1 MKKETFNGNSTQEAV
16 EIAPLQM
23 EKETLTQQVKRLIKT
38 EGKLY
43 AYQEELDAQLK
54 EYKEL
59 YELNRKLNATFDIGK
74 IFEYVIEYIIYNLE
88 YERVLFFQQFENKDL
103 YAVCAIGGYYDP
115 EEKSD
120 VAELTIVKD
129 DSFLSPLLEGGEYLI
144 CKAGSEQKGLAE
156 YRAKLRMNEYLI
168 YPIGSDE
175 SPLALLAVGNSAG
188 NAEFYRKVSDS
199 EGELL
204 GMGNLVGLVSS
215 SLENHIFYANMEKAL
230 EQERL
235 AEAKY
240 RGIFENSTEGIYQSS
255 PEGKFISCN
264 PATAAILGYDTPE
277 DVIENITDIGR
288 QLYVNPQRRRDL
300 YELMQNGSDVKNFE
314 VEFYRK
320 DGSKLWVLLSTRPFS
335 NEKHEILYVD
345 GIIQDITER
354 KMAEEQLRGS
364 LKEKETLLKEI
375 HHRVKNNLQVISSML
390 HLQSARVTDK
400 VILMALKES
409 QSRVDT
415 MALIHEK
422 LYQSKDLTVIPM
434 SGYIGDL
441 ITNLYISFGIND
453 EEIRAVIKV
462 ADVNLNVSTAI
473 PCGLI
478 INELVTNCLKHA
490 FRGGRKG
497 EIVLSLLP
505 QGEGKYELIVSD
517 NGIGF
522 PEKADFRNTETLGL
536 KLVISLISQ
545 LDGTIELNRTGGSTF
560 TIRFSELLYKE
571 RGSAHGGE

>member
-1 MKKETFNGNSTQEAV
+1 MKKEIFTESSAQEAV
-16 EIAPLQM
+16 DIAPLHV
-23 EKETLTQQVKRLIKT
+23 EIETLAQQVKRLIKT

-59 YELNRKLNATFDIGK
+59 YVLNKKLNATFDIGK
-74 IFEYVIEYIIYNLE
+74 IFDYVIEYVIYNLE
-88 YERVLFFQQFENKDL
+88 YERVVFFQQFENKGL
-103 YAVCAIGGYYDP
+103 YAVCAIGGYYDQ

-120 VAELTIVKD
+120 AAELTIVRD
-129 DSFLSPLLEGGEYLI
+129 DPFLSPLLEGGEYLI
-144 CKAGSEQKGLAE
+144 CKAGSEQKDLAE
-156 YRAKLRMNEYLI
+156 YRAKLLMNEYLI
-168 YPIGSDE
+168 YPIGSGE
-175 SPLALLAVGNSAG
+175 SPLVLLAVGNSAG
-188 NAEFYRKVSDS
+188 NAEFYRRVSDS
-199 EGELL
+199 EGALL

-215 SLENHIFYANMEKAL
+215 SIENHIFYTNMEKAL

-240 RGIFENSTEGIYQSS
+240 RGIFENSTEGIYQST
-255 PEGKFISCN
+255 PEGRFISCN

-288 QLYVNPQRRRDL
+288 QLYVTPQRRREL

-320 DGSKLWVLLSTRPFS
+320 DGSKLWVLLSNRPFF
-335 NEKHEILYVD
+335 NEKHEILYAD

-375 HHRVKNNLQVISSML
+375 HHRVKNNLQVVSSML
-390 HLQSARVTDK
+390 HLQSARATDK
-400 VILMALKES
+400 EILMAFKES

-441 ITNLYISFGIND
+441 ITNLYISFGISD
-453 EEIRAVIKV
+453 EKIKAVIKV

-490 FRGGRKG
+490 FPGDRKG
-497 EIVLSLLP
+497 EIVLSLQPL
-505 QGEGKYELIVSD
+505 EGKYELIVSD

-522 PEKADFRNTETLGL
+522 PENTDFRNTESLGL

-545 LDGTIELNRTGGSTF
+545 LDGVIELDRTGGATF

-571 RGSAHGGE
+571 RG

>member
-1 MKKETFNGNSTQEAV
+1 
-16 EIAPLQM
+16 M
-23 EKETLTQQVKRLIKT
+23 ENETLAQQVKRLIKT

-74 IFEYVIEYIIYNLE
+74 IFEYVIEYVIYNLE
-88 YERVLFFQQFENKDL
+88 YERVLFFQQFENKGL
-103 YAVCAIGGYYDP
+103 YAACAIGGYYDQ
-115 EEKSD
+115 EEKSAVED
-120 VAELTIVKD
+120 LTIAKD
-129 DSFLSPLLEGGEYLI
+129 DPFLSPLLEGGEYLI
-144 CKAGSEQKGLAE
+144 CKAGSEQKDLAE
-156 YRAKLRMNEYLI
+156 YRAKLLMNEYLI
-168 YPIGSDE
+168 YPIGSNE
-175 SPLALLAVGNSAG
+175 SPLALLAVGNSAA
-188 NAEFYRKVSDS
+188 NAEFYRRVSDR
-199 EGELL
+199 EGALL

-215 SLENHIFYANMEKAL
+215 SIENHIFYTNMEKAL

-240 RGIFENSTEGIYQSS
+240 RGIFENATEGIYQTT
-255 PEGKFISCN
+255 PRGRFISCN

-288 QLYVNPQRRRDL
+288 QLYVSPQRREEL
-300 YELMQNGSDVKNFE
+300 YELMQSGSDVKNFE

-320 DGSKLWVLLSTRPFS
+320 DGSKLWVLLHTRPFF

-354 KMAEEQLRGS
+354 KMAEEELRGS

-390 HLQSARVTDK
+390 HLQSARATDK
-400 VILMALKES
+400 EILMAFKES

-441 ITNLYISFGIND
+441 ITNLYISFGIN
-453 EEIRAVIKV
+453 EEGIKAVIKV

-490 FRGGRKG
+490 FPGGRKG
-497 EIVLSLLP
+497 EIVLSLQPL
-505 QGEGKYELIVSD
+505 GEGTYELIVGD
-517 NGIGF
+517 DGIGF
-522 PEKADFRNTETLGL
+522 PENADFRNTETLGL

-571 RGSAHGGE
+571 RG

>member
-1 MKKETFNGNSTQEAV
+1 MKKETITGNSAPEAV
-16 EIAPLQM
+16 EITTLQM
-23 EKETLTQQVKRLIKT
+23 EKEALAQQVKRLIKT

-43 AYQEELDAQLK
+43 SYQEELDAQLK
-54 EYKEL
+54 EYKDL
-59 YELNRKLNATFDIGK
+59 YELNRKLNATFDIGN
-74 IFEYVIEYIIYNLE
+74 IFEYVTEYVIYNLE
-88 YERVLFFQQFENKDL
+88 YERVLFFQQLENKGL
-103 YAVCAIGGYYDP
+103 YAVCAIGGYYDQ
-115 EEKSD
+115 EEKSA
-120 VAELTIVKD
+120 VAELTIAKD
-129 DSFLSPLLEGGEYLI
+129 DPFLSPLLEGGEYLI
-144 CKAGSEQKGLAE
+144 CKAGSEQKDLAE

-168 YPIGSDE
+168 YPIGSDG
-175 SPLALLAVGNSAG
+175 SPPALLAVGNSAG
-188 NAEFYRKVSDS
+188 SADFYQRVSDS
-199 EGELL
+199 EEALL
-204 GMGNLVGLVSS
+204 GMGNLVGLLSS
-215 SLENHIFYANMEKAL
+215 SIENHIYYTNMEKAL
-230 EQERL
+230 EQEQL

-240 RGIFENSTEGIYQSS
+240 RGIFENATEGIYQTT
-255 PEGKFISCN
+255 PEGRFISCN
-264 PATAAILGYDTPE
+264 PATAAILGYDNPE
-277 DVIENITDIGR
+277 DVIGNITDISR
-288 QLYVNPQRRRDL
+288 QLYVNPQRRKEL
-300 YELMQNGSDVKNFE
+300 YELMQSGSDVKNFE

-320 DGSKLWVLLSTRPFS
+320 DGSKLWVLLHTRPFF
-335 NEKHEILYVD
+335 NENHEILYID

-390 HLQSARVTDK
+390 HLQSARATDK
-400 VILMALKES
+400 EILMAFKES

-434 SGYIGDL
+434 AGYIGDL

-453 EEIRAVIKV
+453 EQIKAVTKV

-490 FRGGRKG
+490 FPGGRTG
-497 EIVLSLLP
+497 EIVLSLQP
-505 QGEGKYELIVSD
+505 QIEGKYELIVSD

-522 PEKADFRNTETLGL
+522 PENADFTNTETLGL

-545 LDGTIELNRTGGSTF
+545 LDGTIELNRAGGSTF

-571 RGSAHGGE
+571 RG

>member
-1 MKKETFNGNSTQEAV
+1 MNKETIAGNHAQQGV
-16 EIAPLQM
+16 DKAPPQM
-23 EKETLTQQVKRLIKT
+23 DIETLAQQVKRLIKT

-43 AYQEELDAQLK
+43 AYQEKLDAQLK

-59 YELNRKLNATFDIGK
+59 YELNKKLNATFDIGK
-74 IFEYVIEYIIYNLE
+74 IFEYVIEYVIYNLE
-88 YERVLFFQQFENKDL
+88 YERVIFFQQPVNKGH
-103 YAVCAIGGYYDP
+103 YAVCALGGYYDQG
-115 EEKSD
+115 EKSN
-120 VAELTIVKD
+120 VAELTIEKD
-129 DSFLSPLLEGGEYLI
+129 DSILSPLLVGGEYLI
-144 CKAGSEQKGLAE
+144 CKAGSEQESLAE

-175 SPLALLAVGNSAG
+175 SPPALLAVGNSAG
-188 NAEFYRKVSDS
+188 NAEFYRRIDDS
-199 EGELL
+199 EEALL

-215 SLENHIFYANMEKAL
+215 SIENHIFYTNMEKAL

-240 RGIFENSTEGIYQSS
+240 RGIFENAAEGIYQTT
-255 PEGKFISCN
+255 PEGRFISCN
-264 PATAAILGYDTPE
+264 PATAATLGYDNAE

-288 QLYVNPQRRRDL
+288 QLYVNPQRREEL
-300 YELMQNGSDVKNFE
+300 YELMQSGADVKDFE

-320 DGSKLWVLLSTRPFS
+320 DGSKLWVLLHTRPFFD
-335 NEKHEILYVD
+335 ETHRIVYID

-354 KMAEEQLRGS
+354 KMAEEQIKGS

-390 HLQSARVTDK
+390 QLQSTRATDK
-400 VILMALKES
+400 EILMAFKES

-422 LYQSKDLTVIPM
+422 LYQSKDLTVISM
-434 SGYIGDL
+434 SGYIGNL

-453 EEIRAVIKV
+453 EEIKAVIKV

-478 INELVTNCLKHA
+478 INELMTNCLKHA
-490 FRGGRKG
+490 FPGGRKG
-497 EIVLSLLP
+497 EIVLSLQPL
-505 QGEGKYELIVSD
+505 GEGKYELIVSD
-517 NGIGF
+517 NGIGY
-522 PEKADFRNTETLGL
+522 PENADFRNTETLGL

-571 RGSAHGGE
+571 RG

>member
-1 MKKETFNGNSTQEAV
+1 MKKETVTGNSAPEAV
-16 EIAPLQM
+16 EIATLQM
-23 EKETLTQQVKRLIKT
+23 EKEALAQQVKRLIKT

-54 EYKEL
+54 EYKDL

-74 IFEYVIEYIIYNLE
+74 IFEYVTEYVIYNLE
-88 YERVLFFQQFENKDL
+88 YERVLFFQQFENMGL
-103 YAVCAIGGYYDP
+103 YAVCAIGGYYDQ
-115 EEKSD
+115 EEKSA
-120 VAELTIVKD
+120 VTELIIAQND
-129 DSFLSPLLEGGEYLI
+129 AFLSPLFDGSEYLI
-144 CKAGSEQKGLAE
+144 CKTGSEQKDLAE
-156 YRAKLRMNEYLI
+156 FRAKLRMNEYLI
-168 YPIGSDE
+168 YPIGSNG
-175 SPLALLAVGNSAG
+175 SPPALLAVGNSAG
-188 NAEFYRKVSDS
+188 NAEFYQRVSDS
-199 EGELL
+199 EEALL
-204 GMGNLVGLVSS
+204 GMGNLVGLLSS
-215 SLENHIFYANMEKAL
+215 SIENHIYYTNMEKAL

-240 RGIFENSTEGIYQSS
+240 RGIFENATEGIYQTT
-255 PEGKFISCN
+255 PEGRFISCN
-264 PATAAILGYDTPE
+264 PATAAILGYDNPE
-277 DVIENITDIGR
+277 DVIENITDIRR
-288 QLYVNPQRRRDL
+288 QLYVTPQRREEL
-300 YELMQNGSDVKNFE
+300 YELMQSGSDVKNFE

-320 DGSKLWVLLSTRPFS
+320 DGSKLWVLLHTRPFF
-335 NEKHEILYVD
+335 NEKHEIHYID

-390 HLQSARVTDK
+390 HLQSARATDK
-400 VILMALKES
+400 EILMAFKES

-434 SGYIGDL
+434 AGYIGDL

-453 EEIRAVIKV
+453 EQIKAVIKV

-490 FRGGRKG
+490 FPGGRTG
-497 EIVLSLLP
+497 EIVLSLQP
-505 QGEGKYELIVSD
+505 QIEGKYELIVSD

-522 PEKADFRNTETLGL
+522 PENADFSNTETLGL

-545 LDGTIELNRTGGSTF
+545 LDGTIELDRAGGSTF

-571 RGSAHGGE
+571 RG

>member
-215 SLENHIFYANMEKAL
+215 SIENHIFYANMEKAL

-453 EEIRAVIKV
+453 EEIKAVIKV

-490 FRGGRKG
+490 FPGGRKG
-497 EIVLSLLP
+497 EIVLSLQP

-560 TIRFSELLYKE
+560 TIRFSELLYKD
-571 RGSAHGGE
+571 RG

>member
-1 MKKETFNGNSTQEAV
+1 MAT
-16 EIAPLQM
+16 LQM
-23 EKETLTQQVKRLIKT
+23 EKEALAQQVKRLIKT

-59 YELNRKLNATFDIGK
+59 YELNKKLNATFDIGE
-74 IFEYVIEYIIYNLE
+74 IFEYVTEYVIYNLQ
-88 YERVLFFQQFENKDL
+88 YERVIFFQQSENKGL
-103 YAVCAIGGYYDP
+103 YVVCAIGGYYDQ
-115 EEKSD
+115 EEKSA
-120 VAELTIVKD
+120 VAGLTIAQND
-129 DSFLSPLLEGGEYLI
+129 PFLSPLVDGSEYLI
-144 CKAGSEQKGLAE
+144 CKTDCEQKDLAE
-156 YRAKLRMNEYLI
+156 YRAKMRMNEYLI
-168 YPIGSDE
+168 YPIGSNGP
-175 SPLALLAVGNSAG
+175 SPALLAVGNSAG
-188 NAEFYRKVSDS
+188 NAEFYQRISDS
-199 EGELL
+199 EESLL
-204 GMGNLVGLVSS
+204 GMGNLVGLLSS
-215 SLENHIFYANMEKAL
+215 SIENHIYYTNMEKAL

-240 RGIFENSTEGIYQSS
+240 RGIFENATEGIYQTT
-255 PEGKFISCN
+255 PEGRFISCN
-264 PATAAILGYDTPE
+264 PATAAILGYDNPE
-277 DVIENITDIGR
+277 DVIGNITDIGL
-288 QLYVNPQRRRDL
+288 QLYVNPQRREEL
-300 YELMQNGSDVKNFE
+300 YELMLSGSDVKNFE

-320 DGSKLWVLLSTRPFS
+320 DGSKLWVLLHTRPFF

-390 HLQSARVTDK
+390 HLQSARATDK
-400 VILMALKES
+400 EILMAFKES

-434 SGYIGDL
+434 AGYIGDL

-453 EEIRAVIKV
+453 EQIKAVIKI

-490 FRGGRKG
+490 FPGGRKG
-497 EIVLSLLP
+497 EIVLSLQP
-505 QGEGKYELIVSD
+505 QIEGKYELIVSD
-517 NGIGF
+517 DGVGF
-522 PEKADFRNTETLGL
+522 PENADFRNTETLGL
-536 KLVISLISQ
+536 KLVSSLISQ
-545 LDGTIELNRTGGSTF
+545 LDGTIELDRAGGSTF
-560 TIRFSELLYKE
+560 TIRFSELHYKE
-571 RGSAHGGE
+571 RG

>member
-1 MKKETFNGNSTQEAV
+1 MKKETFTGNSAQEAV
-16 EIAPLQM
+16 DIAPLQM
-23 EKETLTQQVKRLIKT
+23 EKETLAQQVKRLIKT

-74 IFEYVIEYIIYNLE
+74 IFEYVIEYVIYNLE
-88 YERVLFFQQFENKDL
+88 YERVLFFQQFENKSL
-103 YAVCAIGGYYDP
+103 YAVSAIGGYYDQA
-115 EEKSD
+115 EKSA

-129 DSFLSPLLEGGEYLI
+129 DSFLSPLLEGDEYLI
-144 CKAGSEQKGLAE
+144 CKAGTEQKDLVE
-156 YRAKLRMNEYLI
+156 YRAKFLMNEYLI

-188 NAEFYRKVSDS
+188 NAEFYRRVSDS
-199 EGELL
+199 EGALL

-215 SLENHIFYANMEKAL
+215 SIENHIFYMNMEKAL

-240 RGIFENSTEGIYQSS
+240 RGIFENAIEGIYQSS
-255 PEGKFISCN
+255 PEGRFISCN

-277 DVIENITDIGR
+277 GVIENITDIGR
-288 QLYVNPQRRRDL
+288 QLYVNPQRREEL

-320 DGSKLWVLLSTRPFS
+320 DGSKLWVLLSTRPFL

-345 GIIQDITER
+345 GIIQDISER

-390 HLQSARVTDK
+390 HLQSARATDK
-400 VILMALKES
+400 EILMAFKES

-434 SGYIGDL
+434 TGYIGDL
-441 ITNLYISFGIND
+441 LTNLYISFGTNE
-453 EEIRAVIKV
+453 EEIKAVIKV

-490 FRGGRKG
+490 FPGDRKG
-497 EIVLSLLP
+497 EIVLSLQPL
-505 QGEGKYELIVSD
+505 EGKYELIVSD

-522 PEKADFRNTETLGL
+522 PENADFRNTETLGL

-571 RGSAHGGE
+571 RG